1 MPLFETA
8 NPHKIF
14 FATTNCL
21 EVELDKT
28 IIETNEEDEY
38 REMEPREKRWEVAQ
52 QTHHHNFQQLSKKSR
67 SASSIP
73 TPNMVIIY

>member
-14 FATTNCL
+14 FATTNSL

-38 REMEPREKRWEVAQ
+38 REMEPREKR
-52 QTHHHNFQQLSKKSR
+52 
-67 SASSIP
+67 
-73 TPNMVIIY
+73 